1 MAARNWNVEK
11 AKKMLEETLKW
22 RSTYKPQEIRWVN
35 LTLFFFANIFN
46 SILLIYSMIL
56 YILRVSNFFLV
67 FNFLQN
73 QVAHEGETGK
83 VSRASSHDRQ
93 GRVVLIMRPALQV
106 NKRIFT
112 YLTILKIFF
121 VSFKNS

>member
-35 LTLFFFANIFN
+35 LTLLFFFANRFN

-56 YILRVSNFFLV
+56 YILRVNLV
-67 FNFLQN
+67 FNSLQN

-83 VSRASSHDRQ
+83 VSRASFHDRQ

>member
-1 MAARNWNVEK
+1 
-11 AKKMLEETLKW
+11 
-22 RSTYKPQEIRWVN
+22 
-35 LTLFFFANIFN
+35 
-46 SILLIYSMIL
+46 MIL
-56 YILRVSNFFLV
+56 YILRVNLV
-67 FNFLQN
+67 FNSLQN

-83 VSRASSHDRQ
+83 VSRASFHDRQ